1 MTVRPPPKAGGSLLP
16 SGLRVDGYLLVRRV
30 AVGATSEVY
39 LGRHAMEGA
48 PAAVKVLNPED
59 CAHPERVA
67 RFLNEA
73 QVLQELRHPHLIQAL
88 SCGVLDEG
96 RPFMVLEWLPEDLH
110 HALERSGGRLPH
122 PDSAR
127 IIQQVAQAL
136 SAMHERGRIHRDLKP
151 ANILVAGSEPGAWS
165 VKLADLGLAKRVAGE
180 NALPAALP
188 VSTADSALLGTWEY
202 MAPEQ
207 WARSKRV
214 GAPADLYALGVLWFQ
229 VLTGRV
235 PFVAETAKDLMYFH
249 VVEPP
254 PLDLL
259 EGLAPLSTRA
269 LIARLLEKK
278 PEKRPALR
286 EILDS

>member
-1 MTVRPPPKAGGSLLP
+1 MTARPPSKAGDPLP
-16 SGLRVDGYLLVRRV
+16 PGLRVDGYLLVRRV

-39 LGRHAMEGA
+39 LGRHATEGTL
-48 PAAVKVLNPED
+48 AAVKVLNPED
-59 CAHPERVA
+59 CAHPEAVA

-73 QVLQELRHPHLIQAL
+73 QVLQELQHPHLIRAL
-88 SCGVLDEG
+88 SCGVLAVE

-136 SAMHERGRIHRDLKP
+136 SAMHAQGRIHRDLKP
-151 ANILVAGSEPGAWS
+151 ANILVACAEPEAWS
-165 VKLADLGLAKRVAGE
+165 VKLADLGLAKHVAGGD
-180 NALPAALP
+180 ALPAALP
-188 VSTADSALLGTWEY
+188 VSTADSALLGTWDY

-214 GAPADLYALGVLWFQ
+214 GVAADLYSLGVLWFQ
-229 VLTGRV
+229 LLAGRV
-235 PFVAETAKDLMYFH
+235 PFVAQEAKDLMFCH

-259 EGLAPLSTRA
+259 EGVAPSPTRE

-286 EILDS
+286 EVLDS